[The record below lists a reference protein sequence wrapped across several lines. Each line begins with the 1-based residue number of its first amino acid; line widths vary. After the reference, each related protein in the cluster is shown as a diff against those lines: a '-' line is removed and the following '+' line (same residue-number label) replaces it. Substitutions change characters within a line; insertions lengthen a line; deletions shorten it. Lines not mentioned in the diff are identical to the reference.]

1 MSSLFEGLRKN
12 KDDRG
17 MMANLRCILVESKKH
32 RAWPV
37 LSRVGVPID
46 DHDKNF
52 AAFVA
57 GLFATYPDGDS
68 ETGKNFGATC
78 NQIAMKRGEEL
89 FVFDKTAEKSKK
101 SPPLTPTERRFQH
114 LLAADRDE
122 IQDRV
127 MRMVLLAK
135 SQGVA
140 VNYGKLLH
148 DLKYWGDRTK
158 TEWAAAFWTPG
169 VEPAEREA
177 E

>member
-1 MSSLFEGLRKN
+1 MSNLLERLRKN

-37 LSRVGVPID
+37 LSRVGVAID
-46 DHDKNF
+46 NDV

-57 GLFATYPDGDS
+57 GLFATHPDGDS
-68 ETGKNFGATC
+68 DSSRNFGVTC
-78 NQIAMKRGEEL
+78 KAIERARNESTSKD
-89 FVFDKTAEKSKK
+89 DKDKK
-101 SPPLTPTERRFQH
+101 LTPTERRFQH

-140 VNYGKLLH
+140 VNYGKLLQ
-148 DLKYWGDRTK
+148 DLNRWEYAKS
-158 TEWAAAFWTPG
+158 EWAAAFWTPG

>member
-1 MSSLFEGLRKN
+1 MSSFLERLRTYKE
-12 KDDRG
+12 DRG

-37 LSRVGVPID
+37 LSRVGVRID
-46 DHDKNF
+46 DDV

-68 ETGKNFGATC
+68 ETGKNFGTTC
-78 NQIAMKRGEEL
+78 KAIERVRNETKSSA
-89 FVFDKTAEKSKK
+89 DKDKK
-101 SPPLTPTERRFQH
+101 LTPTERHFQH

-158 TEWAAAFWTPG
+158 AEWAAAFWTPC
-169 VEPAEREA
+169 VEPAQEEA

>member
-1 MSSLFEGLRKN
+1 MSSLLERLRKN

-37 LSRVGVPID
+37 LNRVGVAID
-46 DHDKNF
+46 NDV
-52 AAFVA
+52 AAFVS

-68 ETGKNFGATC
+68 DSSRNFGVTC
-78 NQIAMKRGEEL
+78 KAIERTRNETTSS
-89 FVFDKTAEKSKK
+89 VDKDKK
-101 SPPLTPTERRFQH
+101 LTPTERRFQH

-127 MRMVLLAK
+127 TRMVLLAK

-148 DLKYWGDRTK
+148 DLKQWGDRTR

-169 VEPAEREA
+169 VETAEREA

>member
-1 MSSLFEGLRKN
+1 MSSLLERLRKN

-32 RAWPV
+32 RAWQV
-37 LSRVGVPID
+37 LNRIGVRID
-46 DHDKNF
+46 DDV
-52 AAFVA
+52 AAFVS
-57 GLFATYPDGDS
+57 GIFATYPDGDS
-68 ETGKNFGATC
+68 DSSRNFGVTC
-78 NQIAMKRGEEL
+78 KAIERARNEASSNT
-89 FVFDKTAEKSKK
+89 DKDKK
-101 SPPLTPTERRFQH
+101 LTPTERRFQH

-148 DLKYWGDRTK
+148 DLKYWGNRTK

-169 VEPAEREA
+169 VELAEGEA

>member
-1 MSSLFEGLRKN
+1 MSSLLERLRKN

-17 MMANLRCILVESKKH
+17 MMANLRCILVENKKH

-37 LSRVGVPID
+37 LSRIGVAID
-46 DHDKNF
+46 NDV
-52 AAFVA
+52 AAFVS

-68 ETGKNFGATC
+68 DSSRNFGVTC
-78 NQIAMKRGEEL
+78 KAIERARNEASSNT
-89 FVFDKTAEKSKK
+89 DKDKK
-101 SPPLTPTERRFQH
+101 LTPTERRFQH

-135 SQGVA
+135 SQGVT

>member
-1 MSSLFEGLRKN
+1 MSSPLEGLRKN
-12 KDDRG
+12 KNDRG

-37 LSRVGVPID
+37 LNRIGLRID
-46 DHDKNF
+46 DDV

-57 GLFATYPDGDS
+57 GLFATFPDGDS
-68 ETGKNFGATC
+68 ENVKNFGATC
-78 NQIAMKRGEEL
+78 KAIERARNEASSNT
-89 FVFDKTAEKSKK
+89 DKDKK
-101 SPPLTPTERRFQH
+101 LTPTERRFQH

>member
-1 MSSLFEGLRKN
+1 MSSFLESLRRN
-12 KDDRG
+12 KENRG
-17 MMANLRCILVESKKH
+17 MMANLRCILVDSKKH

-37 LSRVGVPID
+37 MDRIGVRIND
-46 DHDKNF
+46 DDK
-52 AAFVA
+52 AFVA

-68 ETGKNFGATC
+68 ENDKNFGATC
-78 NQIAMKRGEEL
+78 KAIERARNETTSSA
-89 FVFDKTAEKSKK
+89 DKDKK
-101 SPPLTPTERRFQH
+101 LTPTERRFQH

-122 IQDRV
+122 IRDRV

-140 VNYGKLLH
+140 VNYGKLLD

-169 VEPAEREA
+169 VEPAIEEA